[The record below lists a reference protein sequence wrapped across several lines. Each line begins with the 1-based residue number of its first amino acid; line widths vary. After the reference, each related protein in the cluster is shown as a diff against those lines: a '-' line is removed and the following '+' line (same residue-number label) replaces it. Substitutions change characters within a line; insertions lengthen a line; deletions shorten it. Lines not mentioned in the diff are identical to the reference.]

1 MRFTAVDNSSAVI
14 YPFPMHRSSRD
25 FPRPRRKAAGSRRS
39 GRPTAASG
47 GDVWHYGSERLR
59 SSGRA
64 ASRSNRPPGGREVQ
78 SSVESIRDALETAGR
93 FLRSLGYEARDIA
106 RPISCGATDRRYT
119 TELVFVLLLLG
130 YGCYGGMR
138 LGMTV
143 LRLIRARLAMRRCHR
158 RAAMLQREADAFAE
172 RIAALSSAAEP
183 DRGAEGEAVADFAR
197 TLRRIEDEES
207 SDPRS
212 RLRRDRAW
220 ARWLGGLD
228 AGLRSRGLPDGASE
242 SPAGAGRGGPP
253 RFPGLR
259 RGAPIRR
266 LCHSSLSKPPTG
278 DELLE
283 QWKRAHGRGRVEE
296 KIRLGSM
303 LLDIEATVDSSLL
316 RNRDGEIV
324 GRNAGVKG
332 WLKTH
337 CTWMLKHYAMLMS
350 CRRLAFEFREAHGA
364 FDPVPAAALLP
375 GPETLPERVRGVVLP
390 MRREAA
396 ALLASPE
403 SRCVKAMTEELRR
416 RRERRRRFSWSGQAP
431 ERTEPKAGESTA

>member
-1 MRFTAVDNSSAVI
+1 
-14 YPFPMHRSSRD
+14 MHRSSRD

-39 GRPTAASG
+39 ARPASAASGGDLWHYGSERLRSSG

-64 ASRSNRPPGGREVQ
+64 SPASRGARRQGGRGREAQ

-197 TLRRIEDEES
+197 TLRRIEDDES

-228 AGLRSRGLPDGASE
+228 AGLRSRGLSDATPV
-242 SPAGAGRGGPP
+242 PPGAGRGGPP

-296 KIRLGSM
+296 RS
-303 LLDIEATVDSSLL
+303 EE
-316 RNRDGEIV
+316 RRV
-324 GRNAGVKG
+324 GKE
-332 WLKTH
+332 KT
-337 CTWMLKHYAMLMS
+337 
-350 CRRLAFEFREAHGA
+350 
-364 FDPVPAAALLP
+364 
-375 GPETLPERVRGVVLP
+375 GVVAAGHRGDCGQLP
-390 MRREAA
+390 APQPRRGNRRAQ
-396 ALLASPE
+396 
-403 SRCVKAMTEELRR
+403 RR
-416 RRERRRRFSWSGQAP
+416 RKGMAQNPLHVDAEALRDAHVVQ
-431 ERTEPKAGESTA
+431 TARL

>member
-1 MRFTAVDNSSAVI
+1 
-14 YPFPMHRSSRD
+14 MHRSSRD

-39 GRPTAASG
+39 ARPASDASGGDLWHYGSERLRSSG

-64 ASRSNRPPGGREVQ
+64 ASRGNRPPGGCEVQ

-228 AGLRSRGLPDGASE
+228 AGLCPRGLPDGAPE
-242 SPAGAGRGGPP
+242 PAGAGRGGPP

-431 ERTEPKAGESTA
+431 ERPEPKAGESTA